1 MIEPCL
7 SPRSGSKESSGR
19 SSSSTAR
26 LALTEGESPP
36 YLLLNAE
43 ESRVSGPGG
52 CNRLVG
58 SFEVSEDGLRLG
70 PIAATRMACP
80 EAVMRREDA
89 FLRTL
94 EATTRYELDARR

>member
-1 MIEPCL
+1 MSEPAVGL
-7 SPRSGSKESSGR
+7 EGIQWTLVELDGE
-19 SSSSTAR
+19 A